1 MTKKHVKLL
10 AYMLVGIYVRIV
22 FPIDIAP
29 DIVNG
34 MTLIAG
40 LIIFWGSFFL
50 LLETTE
56 TEW

>member
-1 MTKKHVKLL
+1 MTKRQIRLL

-34 MTLIAG
+34 MALIAG

-50 LLETTE
+50 LLETVGTE
-56 TEW
+56 